1 MDDITDVPG
10 VRACV
15 AAVLELPV
23 DAVSDDGNLIEMG
36 VDSIT
41 MMRLASE
48 WRRRGHDISFAQMVS
63 NPRLSAWCSLLGTC
77 VDTDKTETSAPETMG
92 RCLDERAPFELAPMQ
107 HAYWIGRSGDQQL
120 GGVAA
125 HFYNEFDGAG
135 VDGDRLERAVK
146 ALIERHGML
155 RVRLTDDGRQRIH
168 ADSTWLGLK
177 VHDLRSM
184 TVEGAEQ
191 ALERLRQA
199 LSHRCMNLAAGE
211 VFDVQLSLLPDAM
224 RVDGTRVHLNLD
236 MVAADALSLRVLLK
250 DLADLYRGEVL
261 PPIEYSYPRYRA
273 DHDASMAGEGRRAGW
288 HRDRDYWR
296 DRLADLP
303 AAPRLPITGGGG
315 AQQATRVIR
324 RHDWLPP
331 ERVAAFTTTAR
342 AHGLTPAM
350 ALAAVFAEVLTAWSA
365 EPDFLI
371 NLPLFNREP
380 LHSDVDQLVGDFT
393 SSVLLA
399 WRGGAPGSF
408 VDRALALQDRF
419 HSDVQHGTFTGV
431 DVLRE
436 LSRHHGEKRLAPV
449 VYTSALGLGPLF
461 SDTVQT
467 CLGRPSWIISQ
478 GPQVWLDAQVTELD
492 NGLLVNM
499 DAREDAF
506 EPGVLD
512 ALFEAHERLLSVL
525 IDCPDAWC
533 RPVPAL
539 LPDSA
544 LARRASINGVSRPL
558 SGRRLH
564 EGFFHI
570 ADTNPDAPALLWET
584 HETLSY
590 GELRRR
596 VMSVAGYL
604 VGEGVQPNDVVAV
617 SLPKG
622 AEQIIAVL
630 GVLAAGA
637 VYLPIGVDQPEARRR
652 RILGASG
659 ARLTLDA
666 LPEVSAP
673 LSAPVPGNDR
683 DLAYILYTSGSTGEP
698 KGVEVPHRAAMNTIE
713 DLTDRLDLSGEDRIL
728 ALSALEFDLSV
739 FDMFAALSVGA
750 AVVCVRESERRDAMV
765 WNRLIRRHRV
775 TVLNCVPALLD
786 MILSAADAETLMT
799 LRAVLLGGDRIPP
812 ELPGRLARQV
822 PDCRFI
828 ALGGTTET
836 AIHSTFFE
844 VKETRP
850 RWHSAPYGTPLAN
863 VHLRVVDALGRDCPD
878 FVAGELWIG
887 GDGVARGYRGDPSK
901 TASRFV
907 ERDGIRWYRTGDQ
920 ARYRPDGNVE
930 FLGRLDHQIKVRGH
944 RIELGEV
951 EAALAGA
958 PGVRQAAAVVGK
970 PGLVAVVA
978 LVASP
983 RNHDEEW
990 VDLRALPAVFE
1001 SLRDH
1006 LEATLP
1012 SVMIPVRLYVCAAL
1026 PLTANGKID
1035 RKTLARH
1042 VEEQE
1047 RRREP
1052 AAVTP
1057 PQGEVERRVAVVWR
1071 RLLELPRVGREENF
1085 FSLGGDSLLATRMV
1099 RRLGEEGLTGVR
1111 LAALFE
1117 HPVLSEF
1124 AATLG
1129 LRDDPTPRRRW
1140 HADIENRYQPFPPTE
1155 VQRAYWI
1162 GRDPGLPLG
1171 GVSCHFYREYDVVD
1185 LDVAR
1190 LQDALNRLIDRHE
1203 MLRAVFDDQ
1212 GHQRILPDVAC
1223 FSIPVEDVEG
1233 DWDAACERL
1242 REAAAHRVFDPT
1254 LWPLFDVR
1262 GIRSGSRIR
1271 LAISLDNLIL
1281 DALSI
1286 LLFYQEWDLLYR
1298 EPRAELPPVSLSFRD
1313 YRLNSAPTEQE
1324 RDQARAFW
1332 RKQLP
1337 QLPPAPQ
1344 LPLACRPED
1353 ISRPCFVRHQGALD
1367 ADTWSRLIARAQ
1379 NERVTPSALLLTA
1392 FAEVLGRW
1400 SAQSRLTLNLT
1411 LFDRQEVHP
1420 DIHRVMG
1427 DFTSLM
1433 LLGYRP
1439 DPGDSWLDR
1448 LRRTQKAL
1456 GEALDH
1462 RAWSSVTLLRELAR
1476 DSGEGLASMPVVFT
1490 SALGVPGGTAAPKEG
1505 PFSRQVWGLTQTPQ
1519 VWIDHQVVEA
1529 DGGIALNWDVVEAL
1543 FPDGLITDMFQ
1554 AYMDLLHEL
1563 AGMDWRAPV
1572 PDVMPASQRTVR
1584 DQINDTRAPLPSGT
1598 LHQAFFQH
1606 AGDQGERVALYW
1618 GQDGALS
1625 YGELADHALR
1635 IAARL
1640 RRVGVSPGDVV
1651 AVQLPKGPDQIAAV
1665 LGVLAAGAAYLP
1677 LGMEQPPARRDRVL
1691 KRAAVRWVVTA
1702 SEHNWPGSV
1711 TPCFL
1716 EDARSMAPLSGPLP
1730 VAADQLAYVIF
1741 TSGSSGEPKGVEIT
1755 HRAALNT
1762 VLDINRRFEVG
1773 PGDRV
1778 LAVSALD
1785 FDLSVYDIFGLLGA
1799 GGALI
1804 LVDEQERREARNWR
1818 ALMRR
1823 YGATI
1828 WNSAPALL
1836 EMLMAVSDPAEPPG
1850 PLRLALASGDWV
1862 ALDLP
1867 ARVAECSPGCRF
1879 VALGGATEASI
1890 WSNFYPVEEPVA
1902 ERAPDWCSIPYGW
1915 PLTNQRFRVVDD
1927 EGRDCPDWV
1936 AGELWIGGDG
1946 LALGYRADPER
1957 SAAHFVMAET
1967 GEARWDGRWYRTG
1980 DRARYRPGGL
1990 LEFLG
1995 RIDGQVKIR
2004 GHRIELGEVEAA
2016 LSAFAGVE
2024 RAVALVRRG
2033 PASAMKL
2040 VAAVVAPAGQPDAE
2054 QLRSHLAGLL
2064 PVPMIP
2070 ERIDALETL
2079 PLTANGKV
2087 DRAALAE
2094 HFAAPGGEEER
2105 AGPPRGQWEARV
2117 AALWAELLEISAPQ
2131 RQQSFFE
2138 LGGDSLLATRFSESV
2153 RRRHGVALSLR
2164 HLFAHP
2170 VLADVAAAL
2179 QAESAR
2185 TADMEEGAL

>member
-1 MDDITDVPG
+1 MDDVTDVPD
-10 VRACV
+10 VRARV

-23 DAVSDDGNLIEMG
+23 ASVSDDGNLIEMG
-36 VDSIT
+36 IDSIT

-48 WRRRGHDISFAQMVS
+48 WRRQGHDISFARMVS
-63 NPRLSAWCSLLGTC
+63 NPRLSAWCTLLGAD
-77 VDTDKTETSAPETMG
+77 VGTDEAETSPPETMS
-92 RCLDERAPFELAPMQ
+92 RHLDEQAPFELAPMQ
-107 HAYWIGRSGDQQL
+107 HAYWVGRSGDQQL

-125 HFYNEFDGAG
+125 HFYNEFDGTG
-135 VDGDRLERAVK
+135 VDADRLERAVK

-155 RVRLTDDGRQRIH
+155 RVRLTDDGRQCI
-168 ADSTWLGLK
+168 ATDSVWPGLK
-177 VHDLRSM
+177 VHDLRAM
-184 TVEGAEQ
+184 PVEDAEQ
-191 ALERLRQA
+191 ALERLRQS
-199 LSHRCMNLAAGE
+199 LSHRHMDLAAGE
-211 VFDVQLSLLPDAM
+211 VFDVQLSLLPDAV
-224 RVDGTRVHLNLD
+224 RANGTRIHFNLD
-236 MVAADALSLRVLLK
+236 MVAADALSLRVLLQ
-250 DLADLYRGEVL
+250 DLACLYRGDAL
-261 PPIEYSYPRYRA
+261 PPIGYSYPRYRA
-273 DHDASMAGEGRRAGW
+273 DHDAAMAGEGRRARW

-303 AAPRLPITGGGG
+303 AAPRLPIAGGGR

-324 RHDWLPP
+324 RHGWLPP

-380 LHSDVDQLVGDFT
+380 LHADVDLLVGDFT

-399 WRGGAPGSF
+399 WQGSVPGTF
-408 VDRALALQDRF
+408 VERATALQDRF
-419 HSDVQHGTFTGV
+419 HADVQHGTFAGV

-436 LSRHHGEKRLAPV
+436 LSRHHGEQRLAPV
-449 VYTSALGLGPLF
+449 VYTSALGLGALF

-492 NGLLVNM
+492 DGLLVNM

-512 ALFEAHERLLSVL
+512 ALFEVHERLLSAL

-564 EGFFHI
+564 EGFFHV
-570 ADTNPDAPALLWET
+570 ADTNPDAPALLWEER
-584 HETLSY
+584 ETLSY

-596 VMSVAGYL
+596 AMNVAGYL
-604 VGEGVQPNDVVAV
+604 VGEGVQPDDVVAV

-622 AEQIIAVL
+622 PEQIIAVL

-637 VYLPIGVDQPEARRR
+637 AYLPIGVDQPEARRR

-659 ARLTLDA
+659 ARLTLEA
-666 LPEVSAP
+666 LPEASAP
-673 LSAPVPGNDR
+673 LSVPVPGSER

-713 DLTDRLDLSGEDRIL
+713 DLIDRLDLCGEDRIL

-750 AVVCVRESERRDAMV
+750 AVVCVTEKERRDAMA
-765 WNRLIRRHRV
+765 WHCLMRCHRV

-786 MILSAADAETLMT
+786 MILSAADAETPMT

-812 ELPGRLARQV
+812 ELPGRLARQA

-863 VHLRVVDALGRDCPD
+863 VRLRVVDALGRDCPD

-887 GDGVARGYRGDPSK
+887 GEGVARGYRGDPRK

-907 ERDGIRWYRTGDQ
+907 ERDGVRWYRTGDQ

-958 PGVRQAAAVVGK
+958 PGVGQAAAVVGK
-970 PGLVAVVA
+970 PGLVAVVTLA
-978 LVASP
+978 AAP
-983 RNHDEEW
+983 RDRDQAW

-1006 LEATLP
+1006 LAATLP
-1012 SVMIPVRLYVCAAL
+1012 SVMIPVRFYGCAAL

-1035 RKTLARH
+1035 RKTLARR

-1052 AAVTP
+1052 AAVMQP
-1057 PQGEVERRVAVVWR
+1057 EGEVERRVAEVWC
-1071 RLLELPRVGREENF
+1071 RLLELPRVGRDQNF
-1085 FSLGGDSLLATRMV
+1085 FSLGGDSLLATRMI
-1099 RRLGEEGLTGVR
+1099 RRLSEEGLTGVR

-1117 HPVLSEF
+1117 KPVLSAF
-1124 AATLG
+1124 AATLELG
-1129 LRDDPTPRRRW
+1129 DGPVSRRQW

-1171 GVSCHFYREYDVVD
+1171 GVSCHFYREYDVED

-1212 GHQRILPDVAC
+1212 GHQRILPDVAR
-1223 FSIPVEDVEG
+1223 FSIPVEEVEG

-1242 REAAAHRVFDPT
+1242 REEAAHRVFDPT
-1254 LWPLFDVR
+1254 LWPLFDIRAV
-1262 GIRSGSRIR
+1262 RSGTRTR

-1286 LLFYQEWDLLYR
+1286 LMFYQELDLLYR
-1298 EPRAELPPVSLSFRD
+1298 EPHTELPPVSLSFRD

-1332 RKQLP
+1332 LKQLP

-1344 LPLACRPED
+1344 LPLARRPED
-1353 ISRPCFVRHQGALD
+1353 IDRPRFVRHQGTLD
-1367 ADTWSRLIARAQ
+1367 ADTWSRLTARAQ
-1379 NERVTPSALLLTA
+1379 NEGVTPSALLLTA

-1400 SAQSRLTLNLT
+1400 SAQPRLTLNLT

-1427 DFTSLM
+1427 DFTSLT

-1439 DPGDSWLDR
+1439 EPGDSWLER
-1448 LRRTQKAL
+1448 LRRTQTAL

-1490 SALGVPGGTAAPKEG
+1490 SALGVPGGTAAPQEG
-1505 PFSRQVWGLTQTPQ
+1505 PFRRQVWGLTQTPQ

-1554 AYMDLLHEL
+1554 AYMRLLDEL

-1572 PDVMPASQRTVR
+1572 PDVMPVSQRAVR
-1584 DQINDTRAPLPSGT
+1584 DQINDTRAPLPSDT

-1606 AGDQGERVALYW
+1606 ARDHGERVALYW
-1618 GQDGALS
+1618 GQNGTRS
-1625 YGELADHALR
+1625 HGELADHALR

-1640 RRVGVSPGDVV
+1640 QRAGVSPGGVV

-1702 SEHNWPGSV
+1702 SEYNWPESV

-1730 VAADQLAYVIF
+1730 VDADQLAYVIF
-1741 TSGSSGEPKGVEIT
+1741 TSGSTGEPKGVEIT

-1762 VLDINRRFEVG
+1762 VLDINRRFDVG
-1773 PGDRV
+1773 PDDRV

-1804 LVDEQERREARNWR
+1804 LVDEQGRREARDWH

-1850 PLRLALASGDWV
+1850 SLRLALASGDWI

-1867 ARVAECSPGCRF
+1867 ARVAECCPGCRF

-1890 WSNFYPVEEPVA
+1890 WSNFYPLQEL
-1902 ERAPDWCSIPYGW
+1902 APDWCSIPYGW
-1915 PLTNQRFRVVDD
+1915 PLTNQRFRVVDG

-1957 SAAHFVMAET
+1957 SADRFVRVET
-1967 GEARWDGRWYRTG
+1967 GEARRDGRWYRTG

-2016 LSAFAGVE
+2016 LAAFAGVE
-2024 RAVALVRRG
+2024 RAVALLRRG

-2040 VAAVVAPAGQPDAE
+2040 VAAVVAPGEHPDAE
-2054 QLRSHLAGLL
+2054 RLRSHLAGLL
-2064 PVPMIP
+2064 PPPMIP
-2070 ERIDALETL
+2070 ERIDVLAAL

-2087 DRAALAE
+2087 DRAALAA
-2094 HFAAPGGEEER
+2094 HFAQSGDEAEQT
-2105 AGPPRGQWEARV
+2105 GPPRGEWETRV
-2117 AALWAELLEISAPQ
+2117 AELWAELLEINAPQ
-2131 RQQSFFE
+2131 RQHSFFE
-2138 LGGDSLLATRFSESV
+2138 LGGDSLLATRFSEIV

-2170 VLADVAAAL
+2170 VLADVASAL